1 MCDKM
6 RKIRRF
12 ATMLIMHKTRTVR
25 MIGSQTSLEKITSK
39 RAINPSRM
47 RKPSKE
53 VK

>member
-6 RKIRRF
+6 RKIQRF